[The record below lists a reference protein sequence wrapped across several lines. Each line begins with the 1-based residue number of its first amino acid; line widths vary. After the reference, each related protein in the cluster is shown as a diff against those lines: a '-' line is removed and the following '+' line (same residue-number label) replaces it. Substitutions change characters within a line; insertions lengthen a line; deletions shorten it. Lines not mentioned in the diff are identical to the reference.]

1 MAGNANSGKRKD
13 KLWRDALM
21 LSLNRIMDDGSE
33 RTKLQALADTTVREG
48 IAGNVQAIKEIGDRV
63 DGKVPQGIV
72 GGDEDDPGIKMIHRI
87 ENVIVDPRDPSDT
100 DR

>member
-21 LSLNRIMDDGSE
+21 LSLNRIMDDGTE

-72 GGDEDDPGIKMIHRI
+72 GGDDDEDNPVKMLHRI
-87 ENVIVDPRDPSDT
+87 ERVIVDTQNRNG
-100 DR
+100 